1 MLLFVLLSEKSVAL
15 LFQCQFVKAVFL
27 TCGNKTSIAIFQKI
41 VPNVNSA
48 NFWNVP
54 LDTTS
59 EFNINKIYTTQNKI
73 RFLKKMVEVCAVN
86 PDSICV
92 QTPPVDHISLH
103 SEYCDIFKTTLGRRI
118 NIY

>member
-1 MLLFVLLSEKSVAL
+1 MLRVVLLSEKSVAL

-54 LDTTS
+54 LVVYYMHSLLHTTGL
-59 EFNINKIYTTQNKI
+59 INTY
-73 RFLKKMVEVCAVN
+73 
-86 PDSICV
+86 
-92 QTPPVDHISLH
+92 
-103 SEYCDIFKTTLGRRI
+103 
-118 NIY
+118 